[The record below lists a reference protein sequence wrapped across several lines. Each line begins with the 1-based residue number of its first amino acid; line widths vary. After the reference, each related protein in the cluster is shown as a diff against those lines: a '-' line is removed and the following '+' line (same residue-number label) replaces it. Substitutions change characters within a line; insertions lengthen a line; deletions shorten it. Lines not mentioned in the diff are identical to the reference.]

1 MTEPTLPPNNYFRL
15 VRASRLYPV
24 LVLERA
30 ISVTAR
36 HALLQGGA
44 VAILLALGLFW
55 TDLASQLI
63 FGLLALLLAAV
74 LALWLLELFFR
85 SYYYDNII
93 TNRYGAADRMT
104 FTVGRILYRARRG
117 RALAALLLSPTGRE
131 ILRRLGIPFSAAR
144 DFLRE
149 HDAPEAAPLVQPPD
163 EVLTLRQLVAW
174 LWQVE
179 PAFREWLLFF
189 DLEQDDWLGAT
200 AWVVREIEDRA
211 RAARWW
217 SRENLL
223 RGPGLADDWSY
234 GETYLWDRYARDL
247 VAEVPPA
254 ARSELG
260 LDETENPAL
269 VNLQTV
275 LCRSQEANALIVG
288 PAGAAAAGLLNDLAA
303 ALKSGTAAAPLRG
316 RRLLLLLTARFLADC
331 PDRSTFERQLTR
343 LLEQAL
349 HAGNAIVALDNLPAL
364 LSAGEALGADATAL
378 LDIFLQNRQLPVIA
392 LADEDSFHRLIEPRL
407 TLMQRFEK
415 VNAPPA
421 SATQVLPQLEREAL
435 ALERRHGVTITYQA
449 LAAIVQN
456 AEQYFG
462 DEAVAD
468 QALDLL
474 VEAVPRLL
482 GRGRSV
488 LDRAMVEELV
498 ASKTNV
504 PLGAIGPEEKQK
516 LLGLEAAL
524 ARRVVGQKAAL
535 AALAGAL
542 RRLRAGVRNPKRPIG
557 SFLFLGPTG
566 VGKTETAKAL
576 AAVYFGREEALL
588 RLDMSEYQSADALP
602 RLIGSVAGNEP
613 GILAN
618 LLRQNQFG
626 VLLLDEF
633 EKTNREVLNL
643 FLQILDEGFF
653 ADTRGRRVNARNLIF
668 IATSNAGAELIWQMV
683 GAGQDPALRREELV
697 NHLIESGVYRPE
709 LLNRFDDI
717 VIYHP
722 LNDEELRA
730 VARLLLAR
738 LAARLVE
745 RGIGLTVDDTL
756 VGAVARGGSNRQ
768 FGARPMQ
775 RLIQDQVEQRLAEAL
790 IRNEIRRG
798 QTANFGQNFELT
810 VH

>member
-1 MTEPTLPPNNYFRL
+1 MTGLAPPLGWFGKLRTAPGRRAGGHGKICSAVPVSPTTG
-15 VRASRLYPV
+15 
-24 LVLERA
+24 
-30 ISVTAR
+30 VTAR
-36 HALLQGGA
+36 PISG
-44 VAILLALGLFW
+44 
-55 TDLASQLI
+55 
-63 FGLLALLLAAV
+63 
-74 LALWLLELFFR
+74 
-85 SYYYDNII
+85 
-93 TNRYGAADRMT
+93 
-104 FTVGRILYRARRG
+104 TVTRVI
-117 RALAALLLSPTGRE
+117 
-131 ILRRLGIPFSAAR
+131 
-144 DFLRE
+144 
-149 HDAPEAAPLVQPPD
+149 
-163 EVLTLRQLVAW
+163 
-174 LWQVE
+174 
-179 PAFREWLLFF
+179 
-189 DLEQDDWLGAT
+189 
-200 AWVVREIEDRA
+200 
-211 RAARWW
+211 W
-217 SRENLL
+217 SRKSSTN
-223 RGPGLADDWSY
+223 
-234 GETYLWDRYARDL
+234 
-247 VAEVPPA
+247 PP
-254 ARSELG
+254 
-260 LDETENPAL
+260 
-269 VNLQTV
+269 
-275 LCRSQEANALIVG
+275 EANALIVG

-303 ALKSGTAAAPLRG
+303 ALKSDAAAAPLRR

-462 DEAVAD
+462 DEAVAA

-542 RRLRAGVRNPKRPIG
+542 RRLRAGVRNPQRPIG

-576 AAVYFGREEALL
+576 AAVYFGRE
-588 RLDMSEYQSADALP
+588 
-602 RLIGSVAGNEP
+602 G
-613 GILAN
+613 
-618 LLRQNQFG
+618 
-626 VLLLDEF
+626 
-633 EKTNREVLNL
+633 
-643 FLQILDEGFF
+643 
-653 ADTRGRRVNARNLIF
+653 
-668 IATSNAGAELIWQMV
+668 
-683 GAGQDPALRREELV
+683 
-697 NHLIESGVYRPE
+697 
-709 LLNRFDDI
+709 
-717 VIYHP
+717 
-722 LNDEELRA
+722 
-730 VARLLLAR
+730 
-738 LAARLVE
+738 
-745 RGIGLTVDDTL
+745 
-756 VGAVARGGSNRQ
+756 
-768 FGARPMQ
+768 
-775 RLIQDQVEQRLAEAL
+775 
-790 IRNEIRRG
+790 
-798 QTANFGQNFELT
+798 
-810 VH
+810 